1 MTDVS
6 YIRVFSCNLPF
17 HLQMYNEEL
26 AGIAQAYSLNCQFG
40 HSSTVSSPSF
50 SFIGENIFLGERVP
64 VNYTSFIVDSWANA
78 ESPYYDFAT
87 NTCNPPPTGGACGH
101 YTQVSAHYCGRE
113 QLASLTLSVACMQW
127 GGSGGKD

>member
-1 MTDVS
+1 M
-6 YIRVFSCNLPF
+6 

-50 SFIGENIFLGERVP
+50 SFIGENIFLAENVV
-64 VNYTSFIVDSWANA
+64 VNYTSFIVDSWADA
-78 ESPYYDFAT
+78 ESPYYDYAT

-101 YTQVSAHYCGRE
+101 YTQVSVLLW
-113 QLASLTLSVACMQW
+113 LASN
-127 GGSGGKD
+127 

>member
-1 MTDVS
+1 MYSGAFMSDVS
-6 YIRVFSCNLPF
+6 YISLIFSSCNLPL

-50 SFIGENIFLGERVP
+50 SFIGENIFLAENVA

-78 ESPYYDFAT
+78 ESPYYDYAT
-87 NTCNPPPTGGACGH
+87 NTCNPPPTG
-101 YTQVSAHYCGRE
+101 V
-113 QLASLTLSVACMQW
+113 
-127 GGSGGKD
+127 